1 MKKTKQK
8 IKLIITIGLASNLAY
23 SQTPPTGIPP
33 ANNNNAQAGAA
44 WYRGGNNPGGGAG
57 TNNIFGTMW
66 NSPIYTVTDGQ
77 TRSVLNGDL
86 TTNIASVNHLI
97 NSH

>member
-1 MKKTKQK
+1 MKTILKTV
-8 IKLIITIGLASNLAY
+8 AFVVCA
-23 SQTPPTGIPP
+23 TGAFAQPVGNPP
-33 ANNNNAQAGAA
+33 AVATTPASCPPILNQA
-44 WYRGGNNPGGGAG
+44 WFRGGNNP
-57 TNNIFGTMW
+57 TNTTANIFGTMW